1 MRASITGIGHFV
13 PEQKLTNF
21 DLEKMVETSDEWIY
35 TRTGI
40 RERRIL
46 DPDKGVS
53 YMAVKAA
60 QRVLE
65 QTGTHPDELDLI
77 IMATTTF
84 DMIFPSTACI
94 VQDALKAKNC
104 WGFDLVTGCS
114 GFLFALSTASQF
126 IETGKHK
133 KVLVIGADKMS
144 SILNYKD
151 RNTCIIFGDG
161 AGAVLLE
168 PAGKDDYG
176 IEDYINHID
185 GSGGKYL
192 YMPAGGSLH
201 PSTHETVDK
210 GMHSIHQDGRVL
222 FKNAVIEMTKNF
234 NEILQKN
241 NLSVQDIKLFI
252 PHQANARIITAVA
265 EKLGLRDDQAVINI
279 EKYGNTTAGTIPLAM
294 SEVYQAG
301 KLKKGDRVIL
311 SAFGTGFSWG
321 GILLRW
327 AIN

>member
-1 MRASITGIGHFV
+1 MRAIITGIDHFL
-13 PEQKLTNF
+13 PEKILTNY
-21 DLEKMVETSDEWIY
+21 DLEQMVDTSDEWIY

-40 RERRIL
+40 RERRVL
-46 DPDKGVS
+46 DKDKGVS

-60 QRVLE
+60 RKVLD
-65 QTGTHPDELDLI
+65 QTNTHPDELDLI

-84 DMIFPSTACI
+84 DMLFPSTASI
-94 VQDALKAKNC
+94 VQHELNAKNC
-104 WGFDLVTGCS
+104 WGYDLVTGCS
-114 GFLFALSTASQF
+114 GFLFAITTASQF

-168 PAGKDDYG
+168 PSGEDDYG

-185 GSGGKYL
+185 GSGGPCL
-192 YMPAGGSLH
+192 YMPGGGSLH
-201 PSTHETVDK
+201 PATHETIDK
-210 GMHSIHQDGRVL
+210 GMHNIHQDGKIL
-222 FKNAVIEMTKNF
+222 FKNAVIEMTQTF
-234 NEILQKN
+234 RDIIEKN
-241 NLSVQDIKLFI
+241 NLKTEDIKFFI

-265 EKLGLRDDQAVINI
+265 EKLGLSDDQAVINI
-279 EKYGNTTAGTIPLAM
+279 EKYGNTTAGTIPIAM

-301 KLKKGDRVIL
+301 KLQKGDRVVL
-311 SAFGTGFSWG
+311 SAFGTGFAWG
-321 GILLRW
+321 SLLLRW
-327 AIN
+327 AID